1 MPRCQHPPAPARRAL
16 HSGASPPAAISF
28 AGTSPSRIPHSS
40 THRAYGPIPR
50 AVAGPTPSPSSVKRR
65 YALHFLFLFSHFC
78 RRYADV
84 NQIYAVLRGKCYILS
99 FFLIRSLFL
108 CLISFIEFHSSDMQH
123 TTFCSVSFIFCS
135 IFSCRYY
142 SCSFHTYSS
151 SHLMYI

>member
-65 YALHFLFLFSHFC
+65 YALHFLFLFSQFC
-78 RRYADV
+78 RDV
-84 NQIYAVLRGKCYILS
+84 NQIYAVLRRKCYSLS
-99 FFLIRSLFL
+99 FFVIRSLFF